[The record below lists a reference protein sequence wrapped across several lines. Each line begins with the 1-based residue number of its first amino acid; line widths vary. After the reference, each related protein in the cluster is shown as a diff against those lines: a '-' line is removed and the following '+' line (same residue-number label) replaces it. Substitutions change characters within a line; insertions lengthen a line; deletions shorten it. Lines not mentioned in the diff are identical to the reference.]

1 MLKFQEEHLK
11 VANAQ
16 KDYAELADRVE
27 ELRKEKENILLTM
40 AEEKNGQSRLKT
52 RERYWKLFEIIEKI
66 AKDEALD
73 ERYRDYSLDGNY
85 KGTRECHIEPDF
97 FDILKN
103 RRCISI
109 ILSKN
114 WLTFWFV

>member
-1 MLKFQEEHLK
+1 MKYKIKFTRRFKKDLKRAKKQG
-11 VANAQ
+11 
-16 KDYAELADRVE
+16 KDI
-27 ELRKEKENILLTM
+27 EKLL
-40 AEEKNGQSRLKT
+40 
-52 RERYWKLFEIIEKI
+52 EIIEKI

-114 WLTFWFV
+114 WLTF